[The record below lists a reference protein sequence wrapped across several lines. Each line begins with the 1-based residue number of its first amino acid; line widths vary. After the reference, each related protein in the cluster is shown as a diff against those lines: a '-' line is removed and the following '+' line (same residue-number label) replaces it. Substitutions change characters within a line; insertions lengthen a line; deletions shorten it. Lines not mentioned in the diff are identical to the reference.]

1 MSSFFQLF
9 MAWGLL
15 LVFVLV
21 LYVVDK
27 VNVIYQGYAKPDT
40 PQTYND
46 GLFGELTGKTLWDAM
61 SGLPVPGMDAKTV
74 TNLKPHYEPVLR
86 QHIEQVF
93 MEGYTHGRAG
103 TAGVPTN
110 NRIIPTPRGS
120 LESWLP
126 MHHLASIYQAG
137 VDFAAKKPDDELRIQ
152 QSLDQVT
159 SMIYARLGLDLTE
172 AYSATLLIHTDDEEE
187 DAQLP
192 PSEEALASTPVAL
205 PAQPA
210 PPVVSAPPP
219 VAAAPAP
226 APVAMAE
233 AEPDIEPSALQ
244 PDLSSLPSS
253 AGTEQAVYATPG
265 MNQEA
270 KAVPA

>member
-15 LVFVLV
+15 VVFVLV

-27 VNVIYQGYAKPDT
+27 VNVIYTGYSQPELPK
-40 PQTYND
+40 TYND
-46 GLFGELTGKTLWDAM
+46 GLFGELSGKTLWDAM
-61 SGLPVPGMDAKTV
+61 SGIPVPGSDANLV
-74 TNLKPHYEPVLR
+74 NSLKPHYEPVLR

-93 MEGYTHGRAG
+93 MEGYTHGRSG

-137 VDFAAKKPDDELRIQ
+137 VDFAAQNPEDALRIQ

-159 SMIYARLGLDLTE
+159 WFRSQGGLLRHTFDLPRGRLGTDNV
-172 AYSATLLIHTDDEEE
+172 APVRFRSAVGTDDGPHSNGDRNGTSSGTCRASG
-187 DAQLP
+187 DAN
-192 PSEEALASTPVAL
+192 
-205 PAQPA
+205 
-210 PPVVSAPPP
+210 
-219 VAAAPAP
+219 
-226 APVAMAE
+226 
-233 AEPDIEPSALQ
+233 
-244 PDLSSLPSS
+244 SS
-253 AGTEQAVYATPG
+253 AVDT
-265 MNQEA
+265 
-270 KAVPA
+270 